1 MVDGE
6 CIQLS
11 THGKAA
17 RDYLPIPSAEVGIER
32 EISNARRC
40 IGAQETM
47 SECGDYAMAYAVKG
61 TASKIAFQASDSD
74 NIQIQGTSISRV
86 VNCM

>member
-1 MVDGE
+1 
-6 CIQLS
+6 
-11 THGKAA
+11 
-17 RDYLPIPSAEVGIER
+17 
-32 EISNARRC
+32 
-40 IGAQETM
+40 M